1 MSIGIFRTVMA
12 AFSPGFLLTAHLVI
26 ASPASADCSGT
37 IAKAEASEAADL
49 ASSSTRRTGDC
60 WQHAGSNY
68 GVSSQG
74 AVCLPGSIGMCL
86 ANLQNGGN
94 KAQSQPTTQP
104 IPSGA
109 NPAATWP

>member
-1 MSIGIFRTVMA
+1 MRIGILRTVMV
-12 AFSPGFLLTAHLVI
+12 AFSGGLLLTAHLVI

-37 IAKAEASEAADL
+37 IAKAESTEAADL
-49 ASSSTRRTGDC
+49 ASSSTRRVGDC
-60 WQHAGSNY
+60 WQHAGADY
-68 GVSSQG
+68 GVTSQG

-86 ANLQNGGN
+86 ANLQNGGG

-109 NPAATWP
+109 NPPATWP